1 MRAGTTTRLTIAA
14 LLGGAAAL
22 LGGAAALLGGA
33 AALAQCLPA
42 AAQEHAEFWRARD
55 DANPATIDHGPWQ
68 ATLDAYLRTG
78 HPSGIHRFD
87 YAALQGNAGHG
98 ERLAQYLASV
108 QRIDPRRYA
117 AAEQKAYWINLY
129 NALTVRLVTAA
140 YPVQSVRDLG
150 EAWFSIG
157 PWDDVVATVAGRD
170 LTLNDIEHEILRPIW
185 HDNRIHYAVNCAS
198 LGCPNMVPVA
208 FTAANTERL
217 LEESAKAYVNHPR
230 GVRVAEDGR
239 RVVVSSVYRWYR
251 EDFGDDEA
259 DVLKHLARYAEPKL
273 ADRLRAFD
281 GDVDYAYDWAL
292 NDP

>member
-1 MRAGTTTRLTIAA
+1 MRARTRTRLIIATA
-14 LLGGAAAL
+14 CAGAAAW
-22 LGGAAALLGGA
+22 AAFVA
-33 AALAQCLPA
+33 A
-42 AAQEHAEFWRARD
+42 AAQEHAEFWRTRD
-55 DANPATIDHGPWQ
+55 DANHATIDHSPWQ
-68 ATLDAYLRTG
+68 ATLDAYLRTR

-87 YAALQGNAGHG
+87 YAALQGDAAAG
-98 ERLAQYLASV
+98 ERLAQYLASI
-108 QRIDPRRYA
+108 QRIDPRHYA

-140 YPVQSVRDLG
+140 YPVKSIRDLG

-157 PWDDVVATVAGRD
+157 PWDDAVATVAGRE
-170 LTLNDIEHEILRPIW
+170 LTLNDIEHKILRAIW
-185 HDNRIHYAVNCAS
+185 RDNRIHYAVNCAS

-217 LEESAKAYVNHPR
+217 LDEGAKAYVNHPR

-239 RVVVSSVYRWYR
+239 RIVVSSVYRWYQ
-251 EDFGDDEA
+251 EDFGEDET
-259 DVLKHLARYAEPKL
+259 DMLKHLARFAEPKL
-273 ADRLRAFD
+273 AAWLRAFD

>member
-1 MRAGTTTRLTIAA
+1 MQPNTKTRLIIGAM
-14 LLGGAAAL
+14 LGAAA
-22 LGGAAALLGGA
+22 AF
-33 AALAQCLPA
+33 AQCVPA
-42 AAQEHAEFWRARD
+42 APEHAEFWSARD
-55 DANPATIDHGPWQ
+55 ESNPATIDHRPWQ
-68 ATLDAYLRTG
+68 ATLDAYLRTR

-87 YAALQGNAGHG
+87 YAALQANAAAG
-98 ERLAQYLASV
+98 ERLAQYLAAM

-117 AAEQKAYWINLY
+117 AAEQKAYWINFY

-157 PWDDVVATVAGRD
+157 PWDDAVATVAGRE

-185 HDNRIHYAVNCAS
+185 RDDRIHYAVNCAS
-198 LGCPNMVPVA
+198 LGCPNLLPVA

-217 LEESAKAYVNHPR
+217 LEAGAKAFVNHPR
-230 GVRVAEDGR
+230 GVRVADGGR
-239 RVVVSSVYRWYR
+239 RMVVSSVYRWYR
-251 EDFGDDEA
+251 KDFGDDQA
-259 DVLKHLARYAEPKL
+259 DVIEHLVRYAEPKL
-273 ADRLRAFD
+273 ADWLCAFD